1 MKYPGLY
8 SLYQTPGTGNPLES
22 EIPDNIDPRW
32 LGDSF
37 VDKYYKYMPNY
48 EWGIRNIQYS
58 PEVMARSR
66 ARFNALSPENRTA
79 NITRSPIINGSN
91 NQAQFQAVFGAA
103 NPTQGFAINNNSD
116 GFSVSFAKF
125 ARGQDLNKKDKQILS
140 GVLAQVQV
148 QRSKLPSGEL
158 VATNNSWFANLNP
171 VDRAAVVEHNRGVYG
186 LIGEIKGI
194 DKQET
199 EFLQQQAR
207 NRILVPSYNGGV
219 SQINGTNFSVSQ
231 ETGTTTGDQAATSS
245 SDASSSSATW
255 AGGETSGS
263 AASDVVADTDPG
275 ISESSGASS
284 SSTDRVYT
292 PEETGPLNDSP
303 IGALGGAGSGGVR
316 PGGNQPPELNSWGL
330 SAAQSTNILSD
341 TDAVTRF
348 LLDRNGG
355 YSPSQFSQ
363 LRGPMSAMPLMY
375 VLDNASALSFD
386 PDSIDATSADSL
398 TSSMLE
404 QALTQEGSLDYANQ
418 FMANQT
424 QGAGLDPT
432 QSLQKLFSV
441 GRPGNNNNVLT
452 QYMNTGS
459 MDTQIQVTKN
469 FIEASLANSSPYL
482 AQVMSLVLD
491 ALGTQ
496 YLSTGGSSGGFLD
509 WLAQNSFFSQFA
521 NTQ

>member
-1 MKYPGLY
+1 
-8 SLYQTPGTGNPLES
+8 
-22 EIPDNIDPRW
+22 
-32 LGDSF
+32 
-37 VDKYYKYMPNY
+37 
-48 EWGIRNIQYS
+48 
-58 PEVMARSR
+58 
-66 ARFNALSPENRTA
+66 
-79 NITRSPIINGSN
+79 
-91 NQAQFQAVFGAA
+91 
-103 NPTQGFAINNNSD
+103 
-116 GFSVSFAKF
+116 
-125 ARGQDLNKKDKQILS
+125 
-140 GVLAQVQV
+140 
-148 QRSKLPSGEL
+148 L

-171 VDRAAVVEHNRGVYG
+171 VDRAAVVEHTRGVYG

-207 NRILVPSYNGGV
+207 SRILVPSYNGGV

-231 ETGTTTGDQAATSS
+231 KTGTTTGDQAATSS

-263 AASDVVADTDPG
+263 EASDVVADTDPG
-275 ISESSGASS
+275 VSESSGASS

-303 IGALGGAGSGGVR
+303 IGALGGAGSGGVQ

-330 SAAQSTNILSD
+330 SATQSTNILSD

-386 PDSIDATSADSL
+386 PNSIDATSADSL